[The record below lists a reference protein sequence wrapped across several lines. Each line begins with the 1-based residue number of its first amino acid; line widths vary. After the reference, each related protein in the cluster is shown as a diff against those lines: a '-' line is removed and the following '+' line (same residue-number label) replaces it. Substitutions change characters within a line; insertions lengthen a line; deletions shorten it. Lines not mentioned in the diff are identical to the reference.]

1 MAKFVEAKKK
11 LIELFKKNNIDLQEV
26 NILFCEVL
34 NCTKAEL
41 MTKTDLSVAEQKK
54 LNYAVKKRLEGMP
67 IQKIFRR
74 AYFYDLVLY
83 INNNVLCPRPETEL
97 LVEEVLKT
105 SNEKSKILDLCTGS
119 GAIALAIK
127 RHTNAQV
134 FASDIS
140 KKALYVA
147 KKNARNLNLQLKFIH
162 SNMFDGIKQK
172 FDIIVSNPPYIK
184 TEDCKMLDVEVK
196 NYDPII
202 SLDGGANGLKF
213 YEIIAKDAP
222 KHLTKTGKIV
232 LEVGMGQAQD
242 VKKLLE
248 KNGFVCY
255 IKRDYNNIERVVV
268 GELKWLKNVI
278 Q

>member
-1 MAKFVEAKKK
+1 MAKFIEAKKR

-34 NCTKAEL
+34 NCTQADL
-41 MTKTDLSVAEQKK
+41 LTKVDLSVAEQKK

-127 RHTNAQV
+127 KHTNAQV

-140 KKALYVA
+140 TKALYVA
-147 KKNARNLNLQLKFIH
+147 KKNAKNLNLQLKFIH
-162 SNMFDGIKQK
+162 SNLFDGIKQK

-184 TEDCKMLDVEVK
+184 TEDCKTLDVEVK

-202 SLDGGANGLKF
+202 SLDGGVNGLKF

-222 KHLTKTGKIV
+222 KHLTKNGEIV
-232 LEVGMGQAQD
+232 LEVGMGQAPD

-268 GELKWLKNVI
+268 GELK
-278 Q
+278 

>member
-1 MAKFVEAKKK
+1 MAKFIEAKKR

-34 NCTKAEL
+34 NCTQADL
-41 MTKTDLSVAEQKK
+41 LTKVDLSVAEQKK

-127 RHTNAQV
+127 KHTNAHV

-140 KKALYVA
+140 TKALYVA
-147 KKNARNLNLQLKFIH
+147 KKNAKNLNLQLKFIH
-162 SNMFDGIKQK
+162 SNLFDGIKQK

-184 TEDCKMLDVEVK
+184 TEDCKTLDVEVK

-202 SLDGGANGLKF
+202 SLDGGVNGLKF

-222 KHLTKTGKIV
+222 KHLTKNGEIV
-232 LEVGMGQAQD
+232 LEVGMGQAPD

>member
-1 MAKFVEAKKK
+1 MAKFVEAKKN

-34 NCTKAEL
+34 NCTKADL

-147 KKNARNLNLQLKFIH
+147 KKNARNLNLQLKFFH

-213 YEIIAKDAP
+213 YEIIAKDTP

>member
-1 MAKFVEAKKK
+1 MAKFVEAKKN

-41 MTKTDLSVAEQKK
+41 MIKTDLSVAEQKK

-147 KKNARNLNLQLKFIH
+147 KKNARNLNLQLKFFH

-213 YEIIAKDAP
+213 YEIIAKDTP

>member
-1 MAKFVEAKKK
+1 MAKFIEAKKR

-34 NCTKAEL
+34 NCTQADL
-41 MTKTDLSVAEQKK
+41 LTKVDLSVAEQKK

-105 SNEKSKILDLCTGS
+105 SNKNSKILDLCTGS

-127 RHTNAQV
+127 KHTNAQI

-140 KKALYVA
+140 TKALYVA
-147 KKNARNLNLQLKFIH
+147 KKNAKNLNLQLKFIH

-184 TEDCKMLDVEVK
+184 TEDCKTLDVEVK

-222 KHLTKTGKIV
+222 KHLMKTGKIV

-268 GELKWLKNVI
+268 GELK
-278 Q
+278 

>member
-1 MAKFVEAKKK
+1 MAKFIEAKKR

-34 NCTKAEL
+34 NCTQADL
-41 MTKTDLSVAEQKK
+41 LTKVDLSVAEQKK

-83 INNNVLCPRPETEL
+83 INNNVVCPRPETEL

-127 RHTNAQV
+127 KHTNAQV

-140 KKALYVA
+140 TKALYVA
-147 KKNARNLNLQLKFIH
+147 KKNAKNLNLQLKFIH
-162 SNMFDGIKQK
+162 SNLFDGIKQK

-184 TEDCKMLDVEVK
+184 IEDCKTLDVEVK

-202 SLDGGANGLKF
+202 SLDGGVNGLKF

-222 KHLTKTGKIV
+222 KHLTKNGEIV
-232 LEVGMGQAQD
+232 LEVGMGQAPD

>member
-1 MAKFVEAKKK
+1 MAKFVEAKKN

-83 INNNVLCPRPETEL
+83 INKNVLCPRPETEL
-97 LVEEVLKT
+97 LVEEVLKI
-105 SNEKSKILDLCTGS
+105 SNGKSKILDLCTGS

-213 YEIIAKDAP
+213 YEIIAKNTP

-268 GELKWLKNVI
+268 GELK
-278 Q
+278 

>member
-1 MAKFVEAKKK
+1 MAKFVEAKKN
-11 LIELFKKNNIDLQEV
+11 LIELLKKNNIDLQEV

-34 NCTKAEL
+34 NCTQADL
-41 MTKTDLSVAEQKK
+41 LTKVDLSVAEQKK

-213 YEIIAKDAP
+213 YEIIAKDTP

>member
-1 MAKFVEAKKK
+1 MAKFIEAKKR

-34 NCTKAEL
+34 NCTQADL
-41 MTKTDLSVAEQKK
+41 LTKVDLSVAEQKK

-105 SNEKSKILDLCTGS
+105 SNKNSKILDLCTGS

-127 RHTNAQV
+127 KHTNAQV

-140 KKALYVA
+140 TKALYVA
-147 KKNARNLNLQLKFIH
+147 KKNAKNLNLQLKFIH
-162 SNMFDGIKQK
+162 SNLFNGIKQK

-184 TEDCKMLDVEVK
+184 TEDCKTLDVEVK

-222 KHLTKTGKIV
+222 KHLTKNGKIV

-248 KNGFVCY
+248 KNDFVCY

>member
-1 MAKFVEAKKK
+1 MAKFVEAKKN
-11 LIELFKKNNIDLQEV
+11 LIALFKKNNIDLQEV

-184 TEDCKMLDVEVK
+184 TEDCKMLDFEVK

-213 YEIIAKDAP
+213 YEIIAKDTP

>member
-1 MAKFVEAKKK
+1 MAKFVEAKKN

-147 KKNARNLNLQLKFIH
+147 KKNARNLNLQLKFFH

-213 YEIIAKDAP
+213 YEIIAKDTP

-268 GELKWLKNVI
+268 GELK
-278 Q
+278 

>member
-1 MAKFVEAKKK
+1 MAKFIEAKKR

-34 NCTKAEL
+34 NCTQADL
-41 MTKTDLSVAEQKK
+41 LTKVDLSVAEQKK

-127 RHTNAQV
+127 KHTNAQV

-140 KKALYVA
+140 TKALYVA
-147 KKNARNLNLQLKFIH
+147 KKNAKNLNLQLKFIH
-162 SNMFDGIKQK
+162 SNLFDGIKQK

-184 TEDCKMLDVEVK
+184 TEDCKTLDVEVK

-222 KHLTKTGKIV
+222 KHLTKNGKIV